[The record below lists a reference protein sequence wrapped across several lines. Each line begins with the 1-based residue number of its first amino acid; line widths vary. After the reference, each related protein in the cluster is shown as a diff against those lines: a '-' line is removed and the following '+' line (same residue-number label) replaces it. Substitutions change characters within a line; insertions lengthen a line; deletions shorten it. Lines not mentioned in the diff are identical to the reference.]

1 MHRLSK
7 RAAGFVGMACT
18 VQPLLFWVVGV
29 VGVIPFLL
37 VVSAQQMTM
46 PFDGNAGFSAPINN
60 NYYPPAIYNN
70 NQPQMGYIASANAR
84 PADVMEADA
93 EYFGA
98 TANVFTP
105 PYNPYNQPPY
115 PPTYNGMPYGQP
127 NTMPRVSSRGYDTK
141 AGGTPRG
148 GYPGNNG
155 YYNNGRQQQYYG
167 GGGGQQQF
175 QTQDYNNGRQQQY
188 YGGGGGQQQYQTQAE
203 GAFGYFGPWRES
215 PYTFYNR
222 PTNPAVASGVVS
234 PYYSANAPYAAAG
247 ALTKQA
253 VPFGQAVPDM
263 LANNVTTFACGRSID
278 SCQLLLTKYKER
290 IPCATQFDCTAIDP
304 SSSCLTFS
312 YGVTTPNVP
321 NNPKVQVCVRC
332 CADTVNQKDPNTG
345 MGLANEFRCTN
356 AAPIKRNLGL
366 QTFNHPFCCANTQ
379 AVCGSATTNQFSLGR
394 VSSVSSSVF
403 ESGIDGGGMLETRG
417 MDQAAHQRHGV
428 HRSDITGNDVPSNR
442 GGGGRGGRG

>member
-1 MHRLSK
+1 MLARRTLWKPTQNTSGPQPTSSHRHTIPTISLHILLHTTVCHTVSQIQCHAS
-7 RAAGFVGMACT
+7 AAGATTRKLGERRGEDIQGITDTTTTDDSNSTM
-18 VQPLLFWVVGV
+18 VV
-29 VGVIPFLL
+29 
-37 VVSAQQMTM
+37 VVSSN
-46 PFDGNAGFSAPINN
+46 FKL
-60 NYYPPAIYNN
+60 
-70 NQPQMGYIASANAR
+70 R
-84 PADVMEADA
+84 
-93 EYFGA
+93 
-98 TANVFTP
+98 
-105 PYNPYNQPPY
+105 
-115 PPTYNGMPYGQP
+115 
-127 NTMPRVSSRGYDTK
+127 
-141 AGGTPRG
+141 
-148 GYPGNNG
+148 
-155 YYNNGRQQQYYG
+155 
-167 GGGGQQQF
+167 
-175 QTQDYNNGRQQQY
+175 DYNNGRQQQY

-312 YGVTTPNVP
+312 YGVTTPTVP

-332 CADTVNQKDPNTG
+332 CADTVNQFDPSTF
-345 MGLANEFRCTN
+345 MGLRNEFRCTN

>member
-7 RAAGFVGMACT
+7 RAAGFVGMACN
-18 VQPLLFWVVGV
+18 VQPLFWVVGV

-46 PFDGNAGFSAPINN
+46 PFDGNAGFSSPINN
-60 NYYPPAIYNN
+60 IYYPPAIYNN

-115 PPTYNGMPYGQP
+115 PPTYNGIPYGQP
-127 NTMPRVSSRGYDTK
+127 NTMRRVISRGYDTK

-175 QTQDYNNGRQQQY
+175 QTQ
-188 YGGGGGQQQYQTQAE
+188 AE

-222 PTNPAVASGVVS
+222 PTNPAFASGVVS

-253 VPFGQAVPDM
+253 VPFGQAVPDK

-290 IPCATQFDCTAIDP
+290 IPCATQYDCTAIDP

-312 YGVTTPNVP
+312 YGVTTPGVP

-332 CADTVNQKDPNTG
+332 CADTVKRT
-345 MGLANEFRCTN
+345 LADEFRCTN

-379 AVCGSATTNQFSLGR
+379 AVCGSATTNQYSLGR

-428 HRSDITGNDVPSNR
+428 HRSDITGNDEPSNR